1 MLKNNIFQNN
11 LPYHF
16 LVVPI
21 LKYTK
26 KLETEFNDSFYLTEK
41 NNNPYRQ
48 FYHTVPTQNKDAF
61 QKYLFPNVESC
72 KSSSSKCIPYNDI
85 RIYNNKFI

>member
-1 MLKNNIFQNN
+1 MIKNNIFQNN

-26 KLETEFNDSFYLTEK
+26 EIEK
-41 NNNPYRQ
+41 NLMI
-48 FYHTVPTQNKDAF
+48 H
-61 QKYLFPNVESC
+61 
-72 KSSSSKCIPYNDI
+72 
-85 RIYNNKFI
+85 FI